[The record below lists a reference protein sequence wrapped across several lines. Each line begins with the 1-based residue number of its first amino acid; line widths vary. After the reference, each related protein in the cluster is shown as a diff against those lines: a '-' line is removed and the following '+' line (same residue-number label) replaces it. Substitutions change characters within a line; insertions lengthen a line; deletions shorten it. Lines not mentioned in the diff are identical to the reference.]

1 MTDEFSLPR
10 FSKGKRPAFFE
21 EDGVDHLLAM
31 VLELATELTVVY
43 SRVDRLE
50 QYLVSI
56 GQLDRA
62 ALEAL
67 DLDAEAADA
76 QDKRRDLFL
85 ERLFSSVRQQ
95 AMPDESEPN

>member
-1 MTDEFSLPR
+1 MANEFSLPR
-10 FSKGKRPAFFE
+10 FSKGKRPAFFQE
-21 EDGVDHLLAM
+21 EGSDHLLAM

-50 QYLVSI
+50 QYLVNT

-62 ALEAL
+62 AFEAL
-67 DLDAEAADA
+67 ELDAEAVGV
-76 QDKRRDLFL
+76 QDRRRDLFL
-85 ERLFSSVRQQ
+85 DRLFSSVRQQ

>member
-31 VLELATELTVVY
+31 VLELVTELTVVY
-43 SRVDRLE
+43 DRVDRIE
-50 QYLVSI
+50 HYLAST
-56 GQLDRA
+56 GQLDSA
-62 ALEAL
+62 ALEAFQP
-67 DLDAEAADA
+67 DTKAIAA

-95 AMPDESEPN
+95 AMAEDSGPN

>member
-43 SRVDRLE
+43 DRVDRFE
-50 QYLVSI
+50 HYLAST

-62 ALEAL
+62 AFEAFEP
-67 DLDAEAADA
+67 DADAVAA

-95 AMPDESEPN
+95 AMSDDSGPN

>member
-31 VLELATELTVVY
+31 GLELATELTVVY
-43 SRVDRLE
+43 ARVDRLE
-50 QYLVSI
+50 HYLAST

-62 ALEAL
+62 ALEAFEPG
-67 DLDAEAADA
+67 AEATDV

-95 AMPDESEPN
+95 AVPHESEPN